1 MRGKRRG
8 SETDE
13 KEKERE
19 SETRVKEGC
28 CARGPSNRPT
38 GCSGLRPLS
47 SSRSALCLARED
59 ATWGKGTWG
68 GVGGLYYIYEAL
80 SKQSNNIDS
89 APRGPIDHLK
99 ERPASGPF
107 LCFSATFICYRRAH
121 GALILF
127 TRALSR
133 LRQTFYSARRS
144 PFAFKARRMRSN
156 RHRAAHT
163 RFPPRELRGDHG

>member
-1 MRGKRRG
+1 
-8 SETDE
+8 
-13 KEKERE
+13 
-19 SETRVKEGC
+19 VKEGC
-28 CARGPSNRPT
+28 CARGPNQRVPSNRPT

-47 SSRSALCLARED
+47 SSRAALCLARED

-127 TRALSR
+127 TRALSTPTDF
-133 LRQTFYSARRS
+133 LFHS

-156 RHRAAHT
+156 RHRAAPRRAAHT
-163 RFPPRELRGDHG
+163 FSPA